1 VTVFVVQCGGVK
13 GEERS
18 QEMKATEK
26 DIVSHNHNKTSIAG
40 SNGRG
45 SSRGY
50 KDIGGGGRSLSTT
63 SSLSTRGRGS
73 RNNSNSSRGRHSHSR
88 QQNNNN
94 PTRKQQ
100 NNKSGRGKG
109 RGRPRSSS
117 YNKSDA
123 AATLLKKRSGPY
135 AHLFCSERHSF
146 GLSRVLYPLNDDK
159 FLLPTNIKEESS
171 QRIASESQFENWWES
186 VRFVRCQVT
195 MSDTN
200 DGGERCPICLDEDMI
215 R

>member
-1 VTVFVVQCGGVK
+1 MTVFVVQCGGVK

-26 DIVSHNHNKTSIAG
+26 DIVSHNHNKTSIVG

-50 KDIGGGGRSLSTT
+50 KDSGGRGRSLSTT

-73 RNNSNSSRGRHSHSR
+73 RNNSNSSRGRHSR

-117 YNKSDA
+117 YNKSDS

-159 FLLPTNIKEESS
+159 FLLPTNIKETSS

>member
-1 VTVFVVQCGGVK
+1 
-13 GEERS
+13 
-18 QEMKATEK
+18 MKATEK
-26 DIVSHNHNKTSIAG
+26 DIVSHNHNKTSIVG

-45 SSRGY
+45 SSREY
-50 KDIGGGGRSLSTT
+50 KNIGGRGRSLSTV
-63 SSLSTRGRGS
+63 SSLSSRDRGG
-73 RNNSNSSRGRHSHSR
+73 RNNSNSSRGRHSR
-88 QQNNNN
+88 QQHNNI

-123 AATLLKKRSGPY
+123 AAALLKKRSGPY

-171 QRIASESQFENWWES
+171 QRIASETQFENWWES

>member
-1 VTVFVVQCGGVK
+1 
-13 GEERS
+13 
-18 QEMKATEK
+18 MKAIEK
-26 DIVSHNHNKTSIAG
+26 DIVSHNTSLVG

-50 KDIGGGGRSLSTT
+50 KNIGGRGRSLSTV
-63 SSLSTRGRGS
+63 SSLSTRGRGG
-73 RNNSNSSRGRHSHSR
+73 RNNSNSSRGRHSR
-88 QQNNNN
+88 QQHNNN

-100 NNKSGRGKG
+100 NNKSSRGK
-109 RGRPRSSS
+109 GRPRSSS
-117 YNKSDA
+117 YNTSDA

-195 MSDTN
+195 MSDTT

>member
-1 VTVFVVQCGGVK
+1 MLHNIVPRNNADIIVA
-13 GEERS
+13 RRDR
-18 QEMKATEK
+18 EMKAIEK
-26 DIVSHNHNKTSIAG
+26 DIVSHNTSSIVG
-40 SNGRG
+40 YNGRG

-50 KDIGGGGRSLSTT
+50 KDSGGRGRSLSTA
-63 SSLSTRGRGS
+63 SSVSTRGRGG
-73 RNNSNSSRGRHSHSR
+73 RNNSSSSRGRHSR

-123 AATLLKKRSGPY
+123 AALMKKRSGPY

-146 GLSRVLYPLNDDK
+146 GLSRVLYPLNNDK

-171 QRIASESQFENWWES
+171 QRIASETQLENWWES

-195 MSDTN
+195 MSDMN